1 MNIEYILCYWTYIKT
16 ESLWKYISCVLDLK
30 FVLTL
35 LLMLNN
41 ARYFRTTTY
50 VSGVKDEPVSS
61 DSIPHHSL
69 VFAWAHR
76 IQTSVWLHALFS
88 GEPVEIQPFNT
99 LLSYVPS
106 VSSEVAAAEISPSA
120 RISSFL
126 QLSSFCSFTRLA
138 HIGVVQSAPWCLVA
152 RKSRRLALRLRGNG
166 LISVFFLRPLPRP
179 SWENSL
185 CNLRLSFQLHV
196 SSGQF

>member
-1 MNIEYILCYWTYIKT
+1 M
-16 ESLWKYISCVLDLK
+16 LDLK
-30 FVLTL
+30 FVLKL
-35 LLMLNN
+35 LNN
-41 ARYFRTTTY
+41 ARYFRTKTY
-50 VSGVKDEPVSS
+50 VSGERHPYLRTE
-61 DSIPHHSL
+61 IPHHSL

-99 LLSYVPS
+99 LLCYVPS

-152 RKSRRLALRLRGNG
+152 RKFRRLALRLRGNG

-196 SSGQF
+196 TSGQF